1 MCLCARD
8 RERRW
13 GERTDTGASDRR
25 CRNVRGKEKIRS
37 VREGFS
43 RREAAEMTWMMDES
57 STLLHR
63 RKEKSVCCV
72 CVTQCVR
79 CLRDREV
86 GERIEHRYSGA
97 LRTQKYAAGLNESL
111 RKSMEY

>member
-1 MCLCARD
+1 MKVGSCERD
-8 RERRW
+8 EKQRR
-13 GERTDTGASDRR
+13 DTGASDRR
-25 CRNVRGKEKIRS
+25 CRNVRGKEKMRS

-72 CVTQCVR
+72 CVCACAT
-79 CLRDREV
+79 
-86 GERIEHRYSGA
+86 ERRQD
-97 LRTQKYAAGLNESL
+97 L
-111 RKSMEY
+111 